1 MLYYLVL
8 IEENTLKYSYNILD
22 ENQLTF
28 IIPSGRYSLK
38 DIKSLITLVVSDPD
52 YNPDYNVLLNLR
64 EVNYTPVVSK
74 IIEISE
80 FIVTMKQSFRA
91 KTAIITKSELMYQMF
106 KLSAHYTSKQGL
118 QTNIFKDMDIA
129 KEWLG
134 EK

>member
-1 MLYYLVL
+1 M
-8 IEENTLKYSYNILD
+8 KYSYNILD